1 MSFSSFFP
9 WFVVFASFIV
19 RVIVYGITY
28 TSGIIYVIVLKNFQT
43 GKADTSW
50 ISSIITTVMFAAGP
64 PSGRLVKSLGWRVVA
79 VVGGIIAGTGLL
91 LTSLTSNL
99 LFLILSYGFVTG
111 FGCGMAYMVACVAV
125 PAHFRGH
132 RRQKMAV
139 AMASCGSGVGTFIF
153 SPIVQYV
160 NVTYGW
166 QNLFIVLAGVGV
178 QCSSVGLLFRPLSV
192 LSTTDAEKISEKI
205 ANWGFLKNV
214 GFHIAHLGFFF
225 AAFGDSIV
233 YGHLGEYA
241 ETLGFTSDKGAY
253 LYSVIGISVMI
264 LKLLQGVV
272 LDSRGSTL
280 LPIKLAIFFFFL
292 GGVATFILFVSNEY
306 IMLMIFA
313 TIFGANTAASGGAVV
328 VGILETYY
336 GHEHLE
342 LTFGVNLAVIGVGN
356 LLGSPMAGL
365 LFEAYETYTP
375 VLILYCVTKVFSSL
389 CFWLVYKFCAQ
400 TQKTHMTEV
409 ILSGKEDFLEDKAVL
424 ALLPGENVPLLV
436 ENPPP
441 RYSDVIDKNMEAVF

>member
-166 QNLFIVLAGVGV
+166 QNLYCSGRSWRTVQQCRPFISTTVRLINHRRRKDFRKNRQLGIPEK
-178 QCSSVGLLFRPLSV
+178 CRLSHRPSWLLFCGLRRLNSIRSSGRVCRDFGIYFRQRSLPLFSDRNF
-192 LSTTDAEKISEKI
+192 S
-205 ANWGFLKNV
+205 N
-214 GFHIAHLGFFF
+214 
-225 AAFGDSIV
+225 DS
-233 YGHLGEYA
+233 
-241 ETLGFTSDKGAY
+241 
-253 LYSVIGISVMI
+253 
-264 LKLLQGVV
+264 QVV
-272 LDSRGSTL
+272 TGR
-280 LPIKLAIFFFFL
+280 
-292 GGVATFILFVSNEY
+292 
-306 IMLMIFA
+306 
-313 TIFGANTAASGGAVV
+313 
-328 VGILETYY
+328 
-336 GHEHLE
+336 
-342 LTFGVNLAVIGVGN
+342 
-356 LLGSPMAGL
+356 
-365 LFEAYETYTP
+365 
-375 VLILYCVTKVFSSL
+375 
-389 CFWLVYKFCAQ
+389 CF
-400 TQKTHMTEV
+400 
-409 ILSGKEDFLEDKAVL
+409 
-424 ALLPGENVPLLV
+424 
-436 ENPPP
+436 
-441 RYSDVIDKNMEAVF
+441 R